1 MISVDDYFKENPEIE
16 HAHSKTL
23 WALLRF
29 FSQDPKKTFGGQ
41 KEMVEVISEAIAP
54 ITQAAMST
62 TLKKIANEILFIN
75 NSNYHLC
82 KKGGLY
88 GLFPAEK
95 GMPALFRLGD
105 IYQKKRYLIVSD
117 NMIAF
122 NLLPGKADL
131 FVSTLKY
138 NFDESAFF
146 AFDIRNDQLVYVLFD
161 TSNEY
166 GKATHNGFIDY
177 ESFKKNLFEYGLGIK

>member
-29 FSQDPKKTFGGQ
+29 FSLYPQQTFGGQ
-41 KEMVEVISEAIAP
+41 KEMVDVISKEIAP

-62 TLKKIANEILFIN
+62 TLKKIANEPLFIN
-75 NSNYHLC
+75 KSNYHLC
-82 KKGGLY
+82 KKGGVY

-105 IYQKKRYLIVSD
+105 IYQKKRYLLVSD

-131 FVSTLKY
+131 FVATLKH

-161 TSNEY
+161 KSNEY
-166 GKATHNGFIDY
+166 GKATYDGFIDS
-177 ESFKKNLFEYGLGIK
+177 ESFKKNLYDYGLGLK

>member
-29 FSQDPKKTFGGQ
+29 FSQHPKKTFGGQ

-177 ESFKKNLFEYGLGIK
+177 GSFKKNLFEYGLGIK